1 MSPLKPGEI
10 HLLAQTIHHLEG
22 ARLQGVTTSKTDLIL
37 EFWLKGELY
46 FIWFDDS
53 SLRPYLTFWPFSLP
67 YKIKKAPL
75 PIGLFLK
82 AHFLGRHL
90 QTVGFYPELGRVLK
104 LYFENDLSIEF
115 RLFPHGQ
122 NVLAQTLEKSI
133 SLHKPKALQELSQP
147 IDMNEALRSVEQ
159 FSQEWYR
166 LKAPLNL
173 KKSTPQK
180 QSEASLD
187 QGYQKKIKKLEKAVF
202 QVSEDLKR
210 KEHSVWRDV
219 GEWLKKSQGLDDLP
233 KDFEPFVDRKRSFSW
248 NMNKA
253 FDKAKETQRKIS
265 GTTDRLRI
273 LTQQLE
279 KLKAEG
285 PGAQSQFEVAK
296 GPSIEKR
303 VMPEGAKA
311 RTLHLS
317 DDVKAM
323 AGRSAK
329 DNLQLLRQAKA
340 WDLWFHLRD
349 YPSSH
354 LVVFR
359 PKKRKLTAKEEGQIV
374 QWFFHQTFGKRWA
387 EEKGNRYDVIVAE
400 CRFVKPIKGDKI
412 GRVHFQN
419 ERVIHVKVTDDK
431 P

>member
-1 MSPLKPGEI
+1 M
-10 HLLAQTIHHLEG
+10 
-22 ARLQGVTTSKTDLIL
+22 
-37 EFWLKGELY
+37 
-46 FIWFDDS
+46 
-53 SLRPYLTFWPFSLP
+53 
-67 YKIKKAPL
+67 
-75 PIGLFLK
+75 
-82 AHFLGRHL
+82 
-90 QTVGFYPELGRVLK
+90 
-104 LYFENDLSIEF
+104 
-115 RLFPHGQ
+115 
-122 NVLAQTLEKSI
+122 
-133 SLHKPKALQELSQP
+133 
-147 IDMNEALRSVEQ
+147 
-159 FSQEWYR
+159 
-166 LKAPLNL
+166 
-173 KKSTPQK
+173 
-180 QSEASLD
+180 
-187 QGYQKKIKKLEKAVF
+187 
-202 QVSEDLKR
+202 KR